1 MRQCKIGLCQTII
14 FFTSNRGCNTSNS
27 IFCFSALYHSLNL
40 SCELILYRSAII
52 LAAEFTIQF
61 RQAKSQK
68 YIQRCSF
75 RLHAYPVVGADISFF
90 TSLLSLFILFFCSRQ
105 GGRGWGIRAKNTGGT
120 SNWKHLIAFSLFL
133 SFCFFK
139 SIYFDAQKLNLCF
152 VLICTQSS
160 YVESKE
166 TLLFFFETSQF
177 TKYFFHMALQSL
189 QGSKLITMRY
199 KSRAFRFF
207 DFFCF
212 LSVYVFFTFFC
223 VLSIVLVFLQAGILI
238 TKKPTAVLFCIFLVY
253 HVSMCLLSRKS
264 RRKAICPYFPR
275 AKLGR

>member
-1 MRQCKIGLCQTII
+1 MSNNYI
-14 FFTSNRGCNTSNS
+14 FHIKQRLQYIKQYFLFS
-27 IFCFSALYHSLNL
+27 SALYHSLNL

-52 LAAEFTIQF
+52 LADFTIQF

-75 RLHAYPVVGADISFF
+75 RLHAYPVVGADIFF
-90 TSLLSLFILFFCSRQ
+90 TSLLSLFIRFFCSRQ

-133 SFCFFK
+133 SFVFFFK

-160 YVESKE
+160 YVERKE
-166 TLLFFFETSQF
+166 TLLFFFETSQN
-177 TKYFFHMALQSL
+177 TLFHMALQSL

-207 DFFCF
+207 DFFLFSFCIR
-212 LSVYVFFTFFC
+212 FFSLFFAFFRSFWYFC
-223 VLSIVLVFLQAGILI
+223 RQEFYQPKRPA
-238 TKKPTAVLFCIFLVY
+238 AVLFCIFLVY
-253 HVSMCLLSRKS
+253 HVSM
-264 RRKAICPYFPR
+264 
-275 AKLGR
+275 

>member
-1 MRQCKIGLCQTII
+1 MQFPSTCISSGRGRY
-14 FFTSNRGCNTSNS
+14 FF
-27 IFCFSALYHSLNL
+27 LL
-40 SCELILYRSAII
+40 
-52 LAAEFTIQF
+52 
-61 RQAKSQK
+61 
-68 YIQRCSF
+68 
-75 RLHAYPVVGADISFF
+75 V
-90 TSLLSLFILFFCSRQ
+90 LLSLFILFFCSRQ

-133 SFCFFK
+133 SFVFFFK

-177 TKYFFHMALQSL
+177 TKYFFFHMALQSL

-212 LSVYVFFTFFC
+212 LSVYVFFHFFFC
-223 VLSIVLVFLQAGILI
+223 VLSIVLVFLQAGILS
-238 TKKPTAVLFCIFLVY
+238 TKKPAAVLFCILLVY
-253 HVSMCLLSRKS
+253 HVSTYLLSRKS
-264 RRKAICPYFPR
+264 Y
-275 AKLGR
+275 LS

>member
-1 MRQCKIGLCQTII
+1 MQFPSTCISSSRGRYFFFY
-14 FFTSNRGCNTSNS
+14 FFT
-27 IFCFSALYHSLNL
+27 FSLY
-40 SCELILYRSAII
+40 
-52 LAAEFTIQF
+52 
-61 RQAKSQK
+61 
-68 YIQRCSF
+68 SF
-75 RLHAYPVVGADISFF
+75 
-90 TSLLSLFILFFCSRQ
+90 FFCSRQ

-212 LSVYVFFTFFC
+212 LSVYVFFHFFLRSFDRFGIFVGRNFNNQKANSC
-223 VLSIVLVFLQAGILI
+223 SFLHFSSVSCQYVPSFKEKLKEKLSVLISLGQNQGDERNLVSRQPFEKPKYSSRVQVGLQPKFNCNINTL
-238 TKKPTAVLFCIFLVY
+238 LF
-253 HVSMCLLSRKS
+253 
-264 RRKAICPYFPR
+264 
-275 AKLGR
+275 

>member
-1 MRQCKIGLCQTII
+1 MQFPSTCISSSRGRYFFY
-14 FFTSNRGCNTSNS
+14 FFT
-27 IFCFSALYHSLNL
+27 FSLY
-40 SCELILYRSAII
+40 
-52 LAAEFTIQF
+52 
-61 RQAKSQK
+61 
-68 YIQRCSF
+68 SF
-75 RLHAYPVVGADISFF
+75 
-90 TSLLSLFILFFCSRQ
+90 FFCSRQ

-212 LSVYVFFTFFC
+212 LSVYVFFLTFFFAFFRSFWYFC
-223 VLSIVLVFLQAGILI
+223 RQEFYQPKSQQLFFFAFFQCIMLVC
-238 TKKPTAVLFCIFLVY
+238 T
-253 HVSMCLLSRKS
+253 LLSRKS
-264 RRKAICPYFPR
+264 YLPLFPQGKIREMRETLSPGSLLKNQNTAAEFRLGSSQNSIAI
-275 AKLGR
+275 

>member
-1 MRQCKIGLCQTII
+1 MQFPSTCISSSRGRYFFFY
-14 FFTSNRGCNTSNS
+14 FFT
-27 IFCFSALYHSLNL
+27 FSLYS
-40 SCELILYRSAII
+40 
-52 LAAEFTIQF
+52 
-61 RQAKSQK
+61 
-68 YIQRCSF
+68 
-75 RLHAYPVVGADISFF
+75 
-90 TSLLSLFILFFCSRQ
+90 FFCSRQ

-212 LSVYVFFTFFC
+212 LSVYVFFSLFFAFFR
-223 VLSIVLVFLQAGILI
+223 SFWY
-238 TKKPTAVLFCIFLVY
+238 FCRQEF
-253 HVSMCLLSRKS
+253 
-264 RRKAICPYFPR
+264 
-275 AKLGR
+275 